1 MIRGKE
7 GVGGG
12 AGLGEGQM
20 KQKVFVTHYEAQI
33 PLVDHR
39 GVTMWSMNPSQPEH
53 QYFLVWK
60 NEEGT
65 IHSSARIFQLLQH
78 SEVTRR
84 LVYAPLPSPA
94 RNAEHEAELGY
105 CQDRVSPKAS

>member
-39 GVTMWSMNPSQPEH
+39 GVTM
-53 QYFLVWK
+53 
-60 NEEGT
+60 
-65 IHSSARIFQLLQH
+65 
-78 SEVTRR
+78 
-84 LVYAPLPSPA
+84 
-94 RNAEHEAELGY
+94 
-105 CQDRVSPKAS
+105 